1 MDTIP
6 NERKNR
12 LFNAKGQRK
21 RVKRFERINKFLIFL
36 KKRKEISEIKE
47 MIASYSRECLTSYLR
62 WIEYSETID
71 YFEKRGFRVTRSS
84 TGRYIID
91 WSEDVNDP

>member
-1 MDTIP
+1 M
-6 NERKNR
+6 
-12 LFNAKGQRK
+12 FNAKGQRK
-21 RVKRFERINKFLIFL
+21 RIKRFERINKFLIFF

-47 MIASYSRECLTSYLR
+47 MIASYSREGLTYYPHG

-91 WSEDVNDP
+91 WSEDFK